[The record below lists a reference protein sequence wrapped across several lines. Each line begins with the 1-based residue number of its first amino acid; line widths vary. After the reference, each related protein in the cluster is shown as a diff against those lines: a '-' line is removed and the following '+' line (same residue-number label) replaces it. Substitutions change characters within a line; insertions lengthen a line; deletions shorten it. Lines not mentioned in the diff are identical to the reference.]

1 MFRTQKADFT
11 ICGREGILALGN
23 PNQFGDPVRLLR
35 SDGWYPAEPA
45 ELDPVGYYS
54 DNARGIGPAEMADA
68 IENDRTNRTDKYM
81 AVHVLQVIEAMEQS
95 AAEKRMIEITSS
107 FEQPALFTDHLG

>member
-1 MFRTQKADFT
+1 M
-11 ICGREGILALGN
+11 
-23 PNQFGDPVRLLR
+23 RLLR

-68 IENDRTNRTDKYM
+68 IENGRTNRTDKYM